1 VTRHDY
7 EEIKHDE
14 GASAVIYGIPV
25 GENYDD
31 FTKRVQDFLQSHQE
45 SLTHDQML
53 NILWTGL
60 DATSGSAYRDCLN
73 ASVFASGGLHMAVIA
88 ATKTEVSV
96 LVNWNPIGREP
107 GTIAPKW
114 TWNSKGVEKLP
125 REITQGMTT
134 VVVPRPTQVHTL
146 ALNYPGFTSSIV
158 IEPLSKLPDPPPPL
172 AMVETEEH
180 YTLGELPSGACKD
193 FSTFY
198 TICTPDKPEGWTV
211 VSQSFVLTGN
221 RSCGAYSVCE
231 PVTVTDKKVCWR
243 YQMQGHDEECRMG
256 HGNTGIQ
263 YSTGTLTVRWRHR
276 EQK

>member
-1 VTRHDY
+1 MKVSLLLMLSLSALLPCAHAEGPCDAALIRSTYNSFSSDHLDWRLATLVTRRDY

-31 FTKRVQDFLQSHQE
+31 FTKRVQEFLQSHQE

-73 ASVFASGGLHMAVIA
+73 ASIFASGGLHMAVIA

-114 TWNSKGVEKLP
+114 TWNSKGTEKLP
-125 REITQGMTT
+125 KEITQGMMT

-180 YTLGELPSGACKD
+180 YSLANCRAARVRISARSTPFALPISQKD
-193 FSTFY
+193 
-198 TICTPDKPEGWTV
+198 G
-211 VSQSFVLTGN
+211 QS
-221 RSCGAYSVCE
+221 SVNHS
-231 PVTVTDKKVCWR
+231 
-243 YQMQGHDEECRMG
+243 Y
-256 HGNTGIQ
+256 
-263 YSTGTLTVRWRHR
+263 
-276 EQK
+276 